1 MTGEFENKPVNIRP
15 IKSLTGA
22 LSSAETTL
30 ASLYFLTSVLSFILT
45 WVATVI
51 FLKHYSRRLGSAK
64 YWIIVSIPLA
74 YFLSQFQTLFLDV
87 FTPFRLSDPILFGI
101 VYTLIFSAAKPAGG
115 ILFGVA
121 FWIIARNLSRS
132 AIKDYMI
139 ISAYGMILLFTSNQP
154 IGLLLVPYP
163 PFGLATISFMGLA
176 SYLIFVGIY
185 SAAVSVS
192 EDTKLRQSI
201 RKIAI
206 NESKLLD
213 SIGSAEMEQRVIAST
228 KAAQNRMT
236 RESGIETSLT
246 EEDMKQYLEITLKEI
261 KSKKEKKF

>member
-1 MTGEFENKPVNIRP
+1 MP
-15 IKSLTGA
+15 I
-22 LSSAETTL
+22 
-30 ASLYFLTSVLSFILT
+30 
-45 WVATVI
+45 
-51 FLKHYSRRLGSAK
+51 
-64 YWIIVSIPLA
+64 
-74 YFLSQFQTLFLDV
+74 LSQFQPLFLNILA
-87 FTPFRLSDPILFGI
+87 PFRLSDPILFGI
-101 VYTLIFSAAKPAGG
+101 IYTLIFSAAKPVGG
-115 ILFGVA
+115 VLFGLA
-121 FWIIARNLSRS
+121 FWTIARSLSRS
-132 AIKDYMI
+132 AVKDYML
-139 ISAYGMILLFTSNQP
+139 ISAYDMILLFTSNQP

-206 NESKLLD
+206 KESKLLD

-236 RESGIETSLT
+236 HESGIETSLT

-261 KSKKEKKF
+261 KRKKEKSSEL

>member
-1 MTGEFENKPVNIRP
+1 
-15 IKSLTGA
+15 
-22 LSSAETTL
+22 
-30 ASLYFLTSVLSFILT
+30 
-45 WVATVI
+45 
-51 FLKHYSRRLGSAK
+51 
-64 YWIIVSIPLA
+64 
-74 YFLSQFQTLFLDV
+74 
-87 FTPFRLSDPILFGI
+87 
-101 VYTLIFSAAKPAGG
+101 
-115 ILFGVA
+115 
-121 FWIIARNLSRS
+121 
-132 AIKDYMI
+132 MI

-213 SIGSAEMEQRVIAST
+213 SIGSS
-228 KAAQNRMT
+228 
-236 RESGIETSLT
+236 
-246 EEDMKQYLEITLKEI
+246 
-261 KSKKEKKF
+261 

>member
-1 MTGEFENKPVNIRP
+1 
-15 IKSLTGA
+15 
-22 LSSAETTL
+22 
-30 ASLYFLTSVLSFILT
+30 
-45 WVATVI
+45 
-51 FLKHYSRRLGSAK
+51 
-64 YWIIVSIPLA
+64 
-74 YFLSQFQTLFLDV
+74 
-87 FTPFRLSDPILFGI
+87 
-101 VYTLIFSAAKPAGG
+101 
-115 ILFGVA
+115 
-121 FWIIARNLSRS
+121 
-132 AIKDYMI
+132 MI

-154 IGLLLVPYP
+154 IGLLLAPYP

-261 KSKKEKKF
+261 KSKKEKSSKV